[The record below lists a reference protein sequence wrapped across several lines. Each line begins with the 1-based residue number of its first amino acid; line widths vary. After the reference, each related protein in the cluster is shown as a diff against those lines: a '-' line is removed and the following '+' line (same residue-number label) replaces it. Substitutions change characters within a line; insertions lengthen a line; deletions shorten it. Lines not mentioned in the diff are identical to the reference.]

1 MIPVSNAQ
9 NQPESPRGLAQAGPK
24 AAKKGAATAGV
35 TSELP
40 EGGDDAR
47 GSARADH
54 ARDRAIAAARVADE
68 TRGTDVHVLDLRG
81 LTDVFDY
88 FVVATG
94 ASRRQLHAMA
104 DEIEQMMKKEMHD
117 TRRGIEGYEE
127 GRWIVLDYGDVVVHL
142 FDAEARDYWD
152 LEQLWNGFKPVPL
165 PASMSAT
172 PATLATPATGEVR

>member
-1 MIPVSNAQ
+1 MSTAR
-9 NQPESPRGLAQAGPK
+9 NQPESARTAAKAGPT
-24 AAKKGAATAGV
+24 AARKVASGGESGVESKGE
-35 TSELP
+35 SRP
-40 EGGDDAR
+40 DR
-47 GSARADH
+47 GRERAL
-54 ARDRAIAAARVADE
+54 AAARVAEE

-104 DEIEQMMKKEMHD
+104 DDIEQFMKKEMHD

-142 FDAEARDYWD
+142 FDAESREYWD
-152 LEQLWNGFKPVPL
+152 IEQLWSGCKLVPL
-165 PASMSAT
+165 PAAAAG
-172 PATLATPATGEVR
+172 PGAAP